1 VRRKLQIPAFVLSGD
16 SVYNDKVPSDDET
29 FVRHSNV
36 FCYSARKAIEME
48 DVVIVAEVEGHR
60 AAMIVSVLESHDL
73 TVFVE
78 NESSSN
84 MLPFLAI
91 PVKIRVPKEQ
101 VARAQ
106 EVLQSIPPES
116 ENPEGIELED

>member
-1 VRRKLQIPAFVLSGD
+1 
-16 SVYNDKVPSDDET
+16 
-29 FVRHSNV
+29 
-36 FCYSARKAIEME
+36 ME

-78 NESSSN
+78 DESSSN

-101 VARAQ
+101 AARAQ

-116 ENPEGIELED
+116 EDPEGIELED